1 MADHLP
7 RQNNVEPWQS
17 YDPKHRLYYIINRV
31 KGFVA
36 DVATRG
42 ASPFLHKH
50 LYKDYTPAC
59 IVSCFSTCV
68 LYQNRTPSNV
78 GMVVRALQSDIKGL
92 VGCES
97 ERRLAMTPTE
107 KLARTQALFLYQI
120 IRLLDGDIMLR
131 AQGQRDM
138 PLLNNWVGDLC
149 KVRENLG
156 NLAQLEHG
164 VVRSAPPEDWE
175 VSSSKV

>member
-1 MADHLP
+1 
-7 RQNNVEPWQS
+7 
-17 YDPKHRLYYIINRV
+17 
-31 KGFVA
+31 
-36 DVATRG
+36 
-42 ASPFLHKH
+42 
-50 LYKDYTPAC
+50 
-59 IVSCFSTCV
+59 
-68 LYQNRTPSNV
+68 
-78 GMVVRALQSDIKGL
+78 MVVRALQSDIKGL
-92 VGCES
+92 VGCEG
-97 ERRLAMTPTE
+97 ERRLTMTPTE

-138 PLLNNWVGDLC
+138 PLLNEWVGDLC

-175 VSSSKV
+175 VSRSKICCC